1 MKGDDFLTTLLA
13 GFVGFFVFG
22 IGIVLLFSWI
32 FG

>member
-13 GFVGFFVFG
+13 GFVGFVFFG
-22 IGIVLLFSWI
+22 IGLVIVASWI